1 MLHRVCVSKFLVRNG
16 IYCLYF
22 NQGYEISCGKGKE
35 GKQGKT
41 EADQVKGISGSYCLS
56 VAGPVPDQV
65 CSDQSHSLPAL
76 RELLFI
82 G

>member
-22 NQGYEISCGKGKE
+22 NQGYEISCVKGKE

-41 EADQVKGISGSYCLS
+41 EADQVKGISGS
-56 VAGPVPDQV
+56 
-65 CSDQSHSLPAL
+65 
-76 RELLFI
+76 
-82 G
+82 